1 MNWIKYENIL
11 PIKKYYAHNSHSVQ
25 INHYC
30 DIKGMEFIQTYSGD
44 TIESNSIVKV
54 DMIFDPLFGIL
65 VRPVWVLSVVERIDF
80 EFRRIYF
87 TRVDNGE
94 SFSVSFHFLN
104 LIYKGHKE
112 AISIK
117 EIKKHK
123 MI

>member
-11 PIKKYYAHNSHSVQ
+11 PIKKYVGDGLITY
-25 INHYC
+25 YC

-44 TIESNSIVKV
+44 IIERNSIVKV
-54 DMIFDPLFGIL
+54 DIIYCPIFGIIAP
-65 VRPVWVLSVVERIDF
+65 PVWVLSVVERIDF
-80 EFRRIYF
+80 NFGRIYL
-87 TRVDNGE
+87 TRVDNGD
-94 SFSVSFHFLN
+94 SFSVTFHFLN
-104 LIYKGHKE
+104 FIYKGHKE

>member
-11 PIKKYYAHNSHSVQ
+11 PIKRYNSNFHL

-30 DIKGMEFIQTYSGD
+30 DIKGMEFIQTYLGNI
-44 TIESNSIVKV
+44 IERNSIVNV
-54 DMIFDPLFGIL
+54 DIIYDPLFNVL
-65 VRPVWVLSVVERIDF
+65 AQPVWVLSVVERIDF
-80 EFRRIYF
+80 KSLMVYF

-94 SFSVSFHFLN
+94 SFGINFYFLN
-104 LIYKGHKE
+104 FIYKGHKE
-112 AISIK
+112 VISIK